1 MMKPMEPNGDKRGRK
16 PTPDAIKRK
25 ILELRALRWG
35 IREIAKAVGVSVG
48 TVHKVL
54 KETT

>member
-1 MMKPMEPNGDKRGRK
+1 MKPMEPNGDKRGRK